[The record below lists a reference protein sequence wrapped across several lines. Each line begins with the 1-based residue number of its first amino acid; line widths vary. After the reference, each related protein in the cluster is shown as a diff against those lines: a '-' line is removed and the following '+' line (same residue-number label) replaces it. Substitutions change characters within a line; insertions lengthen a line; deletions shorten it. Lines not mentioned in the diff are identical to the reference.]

1 MYEQTG
7 PQDETGMPVGNALQ
21 EACEQIVRQLVD
33 GVKHGFF
40 EMTVEVEIVQS
51 KKRRITI
58 KAGKSYQF
66 IVPEQGIP

>member
-1 MYEQTG
+1 MREQIG
-7 PQDETGMPVGNALQ
+7 CQDEIGEADGNPLQ
-21 EACEQIVRQLVD
+21 EACEQMARQLID

-40 EMTVEVEIVQS
+40 EMTVEVETVQS

-66 IVPEQGIP
+66 VVPQENVR

>member
-1 MYEQTG
+1 MHEQIEY
-7 PQDETGMPVGNALQ
+7 QDEIGEADGNPLQ
-21 EACEQIVRQLVD
+21 EACEQMARQLID

-40 EMTVEVEIVQS
+40 EMTVEVETVQS

-66 IVPEQGIP
+66 VVPQENVR